1 MYCDLVVTLYCGCA
15 CEVRGCEDAPTPDLN
30 GFAAV
35 ANWLKASRET
45 PVSATNRPI
54 KTRRLKNA
62 DCEVD
67 FFFMNG
73 DEVEFEFEYETPFVA
88 EMPET
93 RQHFFIFLR
102 FFYPT

>member
-1 MYCDLVVTLYCGCA
+1 
-15 CEVRGCEDAPTPDLN
+15 
-30 GFAAV
+30 
-35 ANWLKASRET
+35 
-45 PVSATNRPI
+45 
-54 KTRRLKNA
+54 
-62 DCEVD
+62 
-67 FFFMNG
+67 MNG